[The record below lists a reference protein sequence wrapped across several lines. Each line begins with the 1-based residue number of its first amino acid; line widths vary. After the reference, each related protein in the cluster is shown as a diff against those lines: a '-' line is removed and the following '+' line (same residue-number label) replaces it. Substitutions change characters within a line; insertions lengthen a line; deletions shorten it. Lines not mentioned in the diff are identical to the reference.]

1 MLLDQKSMTVLRK
14 ILFSG
19 FVLFV
24 GMLVSF
30 ADIPSSASQ
39 TASLFIRKVERAP
52 VIDGNLSDSCWL
64 TAPVAKDFV
73 QRQPNEGQPASEK
86 TEVRVCRDERN
97 LFIGVRCFDSQPNKI
112 AAKVMQRD
120 ATVKGDDYFLFFL
133 IRTAV
138 DAKGIISGRMQMG
151 PRARSD
157 QFRYQQT
164 EHGLGRDLGCQGED
178 R

>member
-1 MLLDQKSMTVLRK
+1 MDCFIRGHAR
-14 ILFSG
+14 F
-19 FVLFV
+19 
-24 GMLVSF
+24 F
-30 ADIPSSASQ
+30 ADVPSSASQ

-64 TAPVAKDFV
+64 TAPVAKDFI

-120 ATVKGDDYFLFFL
+120 ATVKGDDYFFVLL
-133 IRTAV
+133 DPYRR
-138 DAKGIISGRMQMG
+138 GR
-151 PRARSD
+151 
-157 QFRYQQT
+157 
-164 EHGLGRDLGCQGED
+164 
-178 R
+178 